1 MNVHD
6 NPDKKSGEAEN
17 IENIEDIEVTEVVEE
32 ETDLIAG
39 GAFDACG
46 DAAYFGGGGPTLI

>member
-1 MNVHD
+1 MSV
-6 NPDKKSGEAEN
+6 DKTPENENKAGEN
-17 IENIEDIEVTEVVEE
+17 EDIEVTEVVEE

-39 GAFDACG
+39 GAFDTCS

>member
-1 MNVHD
+1 MNVD
-6 NPDKKSGEAEN
+6 ENPDKKSGEAEN
-17 IENIEDIEVTEVVEE
+17 IEVTEVVEE

-39 GAFDACG
+39 GSFDACS

>member
-1 MNVHD
+1 MSINETPE
-6 NPDKKSGEAEN
+6 NKSGENKPGEN
-17 IENIEDIEVTEVVEE
+17 EDIEVTEVVEE

-39 GAFDACG
+39 GAFDTCS

>member
-1 MNVHD
+1 MTVNETPE
-6 NPDKKSGEAEN
+6 NKSNEN
-17 IENIEDIEVTEVVEE
+17 ENEDIEVTEVVEE

-39 GAFDACG
+39 GAFDTCS

>member
-1 MNVHD
+1 MNVHE
-6 NPDKKSGEAEN
+6 NPDKKSGEAED
-17 IENIEDIEVTEVVEE
+17 IEDIEVTEVVEE